1 MTFEEIFKTHYT
13 YVVKY
18 VMKIIKNQEVSE
30 SIAQD
35 VFIQLYKTNWKEI
48 ENIKAWL
55 IKTAIYS
62 SYNYIR
68 SEKRHELRIEKASLN
83 LETIDIQT
91 LDDKYIKK
99 EEIEDV
105 RSTMNELREQ
115 DKKILNLR
123 YSGFKYKEIAEILGV
138 EKSSIGTMLVRAQKK
153 FKKIHTERKGR

>member
-1 MTFEEIFKTHYT
+1 MTFEEIFKSQYT
-13 YVVKY
+13 YVVKC
-18 VMKIIKNQEVSE
+18 VMKIVKSQEVAE

-35 VFIQLYKTNWKEI
+35 VFIQLYKTNWKE
-48 ENIKAWL
+48 NIKAWL

-62 SYNYIR
+62 SYNHIR

-83 LETIDIQT
+83 LETIDVQT
-91 LDDKYIKK
+91 LDDRYINK

-115 DKKILNLR
+115 DKKILILR

-138 EKSSIGTMLVRAQKK
+138 EKSSIGTMLVRAQNK
-153 FKKIHTERKGR
+153 FKKIHMEKKGR